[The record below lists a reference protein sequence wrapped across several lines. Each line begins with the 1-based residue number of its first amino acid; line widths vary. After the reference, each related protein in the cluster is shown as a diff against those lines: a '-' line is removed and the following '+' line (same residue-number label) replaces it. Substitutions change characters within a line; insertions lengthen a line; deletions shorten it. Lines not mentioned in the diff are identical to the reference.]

1 MMIMTDLK
9 TYTRKY
15 KMKHTNGYKLFRK
28 TQIDTKYMLLNYCFS
43 RECAKKLISLY
54 KRRKILILNEKPE
67 LNTTAKWKVIPITR
81 YEAMMAEKDVPF

>member
-1 MMIMTDLK
+1 MIMTDLK

-15 KMKHTNGYKLFRK
+15 NMKHTNGYKL
-28 TQIDTKYMLLNYCFS
+28 DTKYMLLNYCFS
-43 RECAKKLISLY
+43 KECAKKLISLY

-67 LNTTAKWKVIPITR
+67 LNITAKWKVVPITR